1 MGTCER
7 RANVTYLQLVYIST
21 MRAPVSP
28 AECEA
33 ILAASRRNNGRDGI
47 TGLLVVGTTRFL
59 QLLEGPP
66 AAVRSAYAR
75 IKADP
80 RHYAAVVVSERQVED
95 RDCPEWAMGYLPS
108 APTVANRS
116 AAPRELVESR
126 TAKAGMPSLGEGHVQ
141 RHGIHSHDL
150 PPSPETLQALV
161 ERLAAPIANKN
172 VRAQFTGFAEV
183 QAKAA

>member
-1 MGTCER
+1 
-7 RANVTYLQLVYIST
+7 VTYLQLVYIST